1 VSAYSLDLRKRVVQA
16 ALSGLSGMSRREVVA
31 TFSVSLATL
40 KRWLVLHEY
49 GSLSPKPLP
58 GRRRRV
64 GAEAEVLLRAQ
75 LQAHPDATLDEHM
88 KLWQKEQAP
97 SLGRATMARAIL
109 RVGYTR
115 KKRA

>member
-16 ALSGLSGMSRREVVA
+16 ALSGLSRREVVA

-40 KRWLVLHEY
+40 KRWLVLHEA
-49 GSLSPKPLP
+49 GNLTPKPLSGLP
-58 GRRRRV
+58 RRIGTDSEPR
-64 GAEAEVLLRAQ
+64 LHAQ
-75 LQAHPDATLDEHM
+75 LQRHPDATLDEHV
-88 KLWQKEQAP
+88 KVWQKEQAQTL
-97 SLGRATMARAIL
+97 SRATMARAIL